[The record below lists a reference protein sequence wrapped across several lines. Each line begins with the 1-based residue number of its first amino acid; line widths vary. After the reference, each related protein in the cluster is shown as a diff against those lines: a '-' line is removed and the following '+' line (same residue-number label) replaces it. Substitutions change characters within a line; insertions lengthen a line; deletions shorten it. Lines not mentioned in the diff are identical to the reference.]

1 MMQFFNSAVRYIECF
16 IFIDICRS
24 YHLTGPADDII
35 LSLSDVTSQLNFCK
49 NLGMQYLYEFILKYL
64 RSTRAYLQRAYEF
77 ERKLYGK

>member
-16 IFIDICRS
+16 IFIYICRS

-49 NLGMQYLYEFILKYL
+49 NLGMQYLYEFILDKPKA
-64 RSTRAYLQRAYEF
+64 RSLTHLI
-77 ERKLYGK
+77 